1 MVHTNDGGGLIVDI
15 EESLSVMFPEKFN
28 LNQNYPNPFNPNTK
42 IGFEIP
48 KEGNVTLSVY
58 DNGGKLVSTLVSG
71 NKAAGYYTVDFNASN
86 LSSGVYFY
94 KIEYSGQS
102 KVMKMSVVK

>member
-1 MVHTNDGGGLIVDI
+1 M
-15 EESLSVMFPEKFN
+15 
-28 LNQNYPNPFNPNTK
+28 
-42 IGFEIP
+42 GFEIP